1 MKKLLFCALALTFTA
16 QSALAAGLRFVGG
29 EIPPYVYSQDG
40 KPNGAAS
47 LIVMEMARELG
58 EPFALEFLPWK
69 RAQDETQQNDN
80 VAIIPLARNAEREP
94 LYKWVGPI
102 VVDQEVLI
110 TLAGGKAAPK
120 SLAEAKDWSICTLLG
135 SPTVNVLSQAGF
147 TNVQPTKDMAT
158 CSRMTNAGRVD
169 AWSAARMVAPYQYRM
184 DGFDPGMLRYGALVR
199 PNEIYMGLSPKV
211 SNETVARW
219 QGALEKLRAN
229 GKVAAILK
237 TFE

>member
-1 MKKLLFCALALTFTA
+1 MKKVLFFALALTFAA
-16 QSALAAGLRFVGG
+16 QSAFAAGLRFVAG
-29 EIPPYVYSQDG
+29 EIPPYAYSENG
-40 KPNGAAS
+40 KTNGAAS

-102 VVDQEVLI
+102 IVDQEVLI
-110 TLAGGKAAPK
+110 TLAGGKPAPK

-135 SPTVNVLSQAGF
+135 SPTVAALSQAGF

-158 CSRMTNAGRVD
+158 CSRMTNAGRAD

-184 DGFDPGMLRYGALVR
+184 DGFDPSTLRYGALVR

-211 SNETVARW
+211 PDATVARW